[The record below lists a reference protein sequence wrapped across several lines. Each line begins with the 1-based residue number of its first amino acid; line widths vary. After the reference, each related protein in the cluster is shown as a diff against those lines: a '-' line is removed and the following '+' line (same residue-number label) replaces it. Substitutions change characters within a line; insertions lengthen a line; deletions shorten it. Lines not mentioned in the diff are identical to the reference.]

1 MNGEETKYPSS
12 IYLTSSASKLKNQS
26 RVFYINL
33 FRILESFWGM
43 VNPFIF
49 QLIPLRAQLSGS
61 FIVLLSFFFFLEIP
75 YLVAAWA
82 SDENYQRIHTIVRR
96 EIEQKI

>member
-26 RVFYINL
+26 RVFINL

-43 VNPFIF
+43 VNHFIF

-61 FIVLLSFFFFLEIP
+61 FIVLLSLSFFFFRNPLSRGGVG
-75 YLVAAWA
+75 L
-82 SDENYQRIHTIVRR
+82 
-96 EIEQKI
+96 